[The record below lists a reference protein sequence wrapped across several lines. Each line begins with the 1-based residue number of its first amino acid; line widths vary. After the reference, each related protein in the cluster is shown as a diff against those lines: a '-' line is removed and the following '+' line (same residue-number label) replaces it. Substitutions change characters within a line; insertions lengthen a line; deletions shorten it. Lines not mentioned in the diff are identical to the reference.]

1 MSAGDPYKGLDQLS
15 DEALVARCRK
25 QDGAAWSVLVE
36 RYKSLVYSIP
46 LRFRM
51 PAEDAADIFQS
62 VWLDLYA
69 ELDRLREP
77 AALRGWLLTAT
88 SHKCLHWKQRENR
101 RAVQTLG
108 REVTQEVA
116 DARPL
121 INEIGLEAEK
131 DQLVRDALR
140 SIPER
145 CRKMLKMLFFEQPPR
160 PYMEVAKELGL
171 AEGSIGF
178 IRGRC
183 LEKLRKVLEQRGF

>member
-1 MSAGDPYKGLDQLS
+1 MSSEDPRNGLEQLS
-15 DEALVARCRK
+15 DEALVAKCRNR
-25 QDGAAWSVLVE
+25 DGNAWSVLVE

-46 LRFRM
+46 IRFRM
-51 PAEDAADIFQS
+51 PDEDAADIFQS
-62 VWLDLYA
+62 VWLDLYS
-69 ELDRLREP
+69 ELDRIREP
-77 AALRGWLLTAT
+77 AALRGWLLSAT
-88 SHKCLHWKQRENR
+88 SHKCLHWKERENR
-101 RAVQTLG
+101 RAGKALG
-108 REVTQEVA
+108 HEVNLEVA

-121 INEIGLEAEK
+121 INEIRLEAEK

-160 PYMEVAKELGL
+160 PYLEVAKELGL

-183 LEKLRKVLEQRGF
+183 LEKLRKALEQRGF